1 MMLSRYFFP
10 PQQMAGC
17 PICPVLLEQMSLPQW
32 PLWPGNAS
40 PLLPYT
46 PASQSS
52 SPLTSPCATHTTAP
66 SPTVLPRTTS
76 YSISAWA
83 GRGRAQGKGHNHFS
97 VLLEF
102 PVIWWCRST
111 YRFTT
116 FPLFR
121 SSYTHRHSV
130 TREGHS
136 WAGLHIDLQVNVQHV
151 YISLFIV

>member
-1 MMLSRYFFP
+1 MLSQYFFSPP

-17 PICPVLLEQMSLPQW
+17 PICRVLLEQMSSPQW
-32 PLWPGNAS
+32 LLWLGSAS

-52 SPLTSPCATHTTAP
+52 SPLTSPCGTHPTAP
-66 SPTVLPRTTS
+66 SPTVHPRTTS

-83 GRGRAQGKGHNHFS
+83 GRGRAQGKGHNQLS
-97 VLLEF
+97 ILLDV

-121 SSYTHRHSV
+121 SCAQLNTQTFCDQVGAELYSNTIIHSACV
-130 TREGHS
+130 FH
-136 WAGLHIDLQVNVQHV
+136 
-151 YISLFIV
+151 